1 MTMSN
6 KITFG
11 SLTIEIE
18 QSGNGVLYTF
28 KGDVD
33 DTFRQQDVP
42 RIKANSIIMDLEGI
56 TNFNSCGVR
65 EWVFLIKDL
74 EKLGQLNFRKCSI
87 PMVDQFNMVPES
99 IGNGTV
105 ESFFAPYVCEDHGDM
120 EVLLDVKADKASIAA
135 QSAPE
140 KACQKCQQSLIFD
153 AMADSYFL
161 FLSPTESK
169 VSKAS

>member
-1 MTMSN
+1 MSN

-11 SLTIEIE
+11 SLTIEIN
-18 QSGNGVLYTF
+18 QSAETVLYSF

-42 RIKANSIIMDLEGI
+42 RVKAASIIMDLEGI

-74 EKLGQLNFRKCSI
+74 EKLGQITFRKCSI

-99 IGNGTV
+99 IGNGNV
-105 ESFFAPYVCEDHGDM
+105 ESFFAPYVCEDHGDT
-120 EVLLDVKADKASIAA
+120 EVLLDAKGDKASISS

-140 KACQKCQQSLIFD
+140 RSCPKCNQSLIFD

-161 FLSPTESK
+161 FLSPAATK

>member
-1 MTMSN
+1 MSG
-6 KITFG
+6 KINFG
-11 SLTIEIE
+11 SLTIDID
-18 QSGNGVLYTF
+18 SYPDSVRYSF

-42 RIKANSIIMDLEGI
+42 RVKSSSIIMDLEGL

-74 EKLGQLNFRKCSI
+74 EKLGAITFTKCSI

-99 IGNGTV
+99 IGSGNV
-105 ESFFAPYVCEDHGDM
+105 ESFYAPYVCETHGDT
-120 EVLLDVKADKASIAA
+120 EVLLDTKGDQDAVTR
-135 QSAPE
+135 QMAPE
-140 KACQKCQQSLIFD
+140 KKCPACSQNLIFD
-153 AMADSYFL
+153 AMPDSYFL
-161 FLSPTESK
+161 FLLPAPNK

>member
-1 MTMSN
+1 MSE
-6 KITFG
+6 KVSFG
-11 SLTIEIE
+11 SLTIDIE
-18 QSGNGVLYTF
+18 KSTDSVRYCF

-42 RIKANSIIMDLEGI
+42 RIKATSIVMDLEGL

-74 EKLGQLNFRKCSI
+74 EKLGSITFTKCSI

-99 IGNGTV
+99 IGSGTV
-105 ESFFAPYVCEDHGDM
+105 ESFYAPYVCETHGDT
-120 EVLLDVKADKASIAA
+120 EVLLDTKTDQSAIAA
-135 QSAPE
+135 QTSPE
-140 KACQKCQQSLIFD
+140 RSCPKCNQSLIFD
-153 AMADSYFL
+153 AMPDSYFL
-161 FLSPTESK
+161 FLTPAPSK

>member
-1 MTMSN
+1 MAKTI
-6 KITFG
+6 KLG
-11 SLTIEIE
+11 SLTIEIVE
-18 QSGNGVLYTF
+18 TPQSVSYTF

-33 DTFRQQDVP
+33 DTFKHGDVP
-42 RIKANSIIMDLEGI
+42 RVKSSKIILDLEGI

-74 EKLGQLNFRKCSI
+74 GQIAPITFTKCSI

-105 ESFFAPYVCEDHGDM
+105 ETFFAPYVCEQHGDV
-120 EVLLDVKADKASIAA
+120 EQLLDVVSDKWNLDA
-135 QSAPE
+135 QQPPDR
-140 KACQKCQQSLIFD
+140 ACSTCKNPLIFD

-161 FLSPTESK
+161 FLAPTKTKLSR
-169 VSKAS
+169 AS

>member
-1 MTMSN
+1 MSN
-6 KITFG
+6 KINFG
-11 SLTIEIE
+11 SLIIDIE
-18 QSGNGVLYTF
+18 QSDDIARYSF

-33 DTFRQQDVP
+33 DAFRQQDVP
-42 RIKANSIIMDLEGI
+42 RVKASSIIMDLEGL

-74 EKLGQLNFRKCSI
+74 EKLGRITFTKCSI

-99 IGNGTV
+99 IGSGTV
-105 ESFFAPYVCEDHGDM
+105 ESFYAPYVCEDHGDA
-120 EVLLDVKADKASIAA
+120 EVLLDAKADSKAIAT

-140 KACQKCQQSLIFD
+140 RNCTKCNQTLIFD
-153 AMADSYFL
+153 AMPDSYFL
-161 FLSPTESK
+161 FLSPVTAK